1 MSVVV
6 EAGGE
11 AGRAGPPAGAG
22 GERLFV
28 RLLLL
33 GDVAVCCLS
42 VVAAYYL
49 RELATVI
56 GLLSPFQHDLTTYLV
71 VLPAVIPIWL
81 ISLESLGLY
90 RPRRSLS
97 RFSEFVAIFKAVSF
111 TALALMALSYL
122 RKYDYSR
129 AVMLAFWLCGLNFAW
144 GFRATMSDLRRRQL
158 RSGEWGTNAVIVGCG
173 ELGRMVLQRMRHHP
187 EFGYRPLGF
196 VCWNDQEAEVI
207 EGLPVLG
214 SAHDLPDVLA
224 AHDIQEAFVAEPGL
238 RPGEMLEVIG
248 QCEHLPTVFRVVS
261 GPMEALTAAMDIDGI
276 ADLPIVSLRSRPFR
290 PWQRAVKRLTDLL
303 LGTVL
308 LALAAVP
315 MLIIAL
321 AIRLTSRGPAI
332 FRQER
337 IGHFG
342 RPFTMYKFRSMED
355 TGDGPDTTRIGRF
368 LRRSSLDELP
378 QLFNVIVGNMSLV
391 GPRPEIPELVARYEP
406 WQRKRLEVKPGITGL
421 WQILGRKDLPLTE
434 NLQYDFYYIRNQSLL
449 FDLAILLKTI
459 PVVLRGQG
467 AY

>member
-1 MSVVV
+1 MSGV
-6 EAGGE
+6 AQ
-11 AGRAGPPAGAG
+11 GPGASDQPG
-22 GERLFV
+22 STVPTDGDRLFV

-49 RELATVI
+49 RQLAAFLGLLPRLGHDLAT
-56 GLLSPFQHDLTTYLV
+56 YLAPLPV
-71 VLPAVIPIWL
+71 VAIIWL

-90 RPRRSLS
+90 RPRRSVS
-97 RFSEFVAIFKAVSF
+97 RFSEFVAILKAVSF

-129 AVMLAFWLCGLNFAW
+129 ALMVAFWLCGLSFAW

-158 RSGEWGTNAVIVGCG
+158 RSGQWGANAVIVGCG
-173 ELGRMVLQRMRHHP
+173 ELARMVLERMRQHP

-196 VCWNDQEAEVI
+196 VCWHNQGSEAI
-207 EGLPVLG
+207 AGMPILG
-214 SAHDLPDVLA
+214 SAADLPDILA
-224 AHDIQEAFVAEPGL
+224 ERGVQEAFIAEPSL
-238 RPGEMLEVIG
+238 RPGELLEVVG
-248 QCEHLPTVFRVVS
+248 RCEHLPTVFRLVC
-261 GPMEALTAAMDIDGI
+261 GPLEALTASMDIDGV

-290 PWQRAVKRLTDLL
+290 PWQQAVKRMTDLV
-303 LGTVL
+303 LGGVL

-315 MLIIAL
+315 MLVVGL
-321 AIRLTSRGPAI
+321 VIRLTSRGPAI
-332 FRQER
+332 FKQER
-337 IGHFG
+337 IGHWG
-342 RPFTMYKFRSMED
+342 KPFIMLKFRSMD
-355 TGDGPDTTRIGRF
+355 DGPQGPVTTGIGRF

-378 QLFNVIVGNMSLV
+378 QLLNVIKGEMSLV

-434 NLQYDFYYIRNQSLL
+434 NIQYDFYYIKNQSLL